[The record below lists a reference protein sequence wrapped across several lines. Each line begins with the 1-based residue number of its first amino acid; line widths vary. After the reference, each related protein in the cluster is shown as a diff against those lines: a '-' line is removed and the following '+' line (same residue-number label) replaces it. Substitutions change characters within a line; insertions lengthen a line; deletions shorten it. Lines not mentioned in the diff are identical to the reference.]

1 MARKSRSET
10 KLSLILSN
18 LAVRRN
24 LGVRIRIAMRRK
36 MRPVQRERKEHNMIA
51 LSERVDKSECVI
63 NSES

>member
-24 LGVRIRIAMRRK
+24 LWVRIRIAMRRK
-36 MRPVQRERKEHNMIA
+36 MRPVKRERKEHNMIA
-51 LSERVDKSECVI
+51 LSE
-63 NSES
+63 